1 MSNSVRKADRMHNFV
16 APVRTALSVWASR
29 LKELPECP
37 TQRCK
42 RPQIFIR
49 TRATRQQ
56 GQERV
61 SERALFKSETP
72 SSQVLVVTVRA
83 PPPRRPYSSACVR
96 LADDPSALVRKSST
110 LPVSVDTLLGLHK
123 SSQAKRRAWA

>member
-1 MSNSVRKADRMHNFV
+1 MGNSVRKADRMHNFV
-16 APVRTALSVWASR
+16 APVGTALSVWASR

-61 SERALFKSETP
+61 SKRALFKSETP
-72 SSQVLVVTVRA
+72 SSQVLVATVRA
-83 PPPRRPYSSACVR
+83 PPPRRRYSSACVR
-96 LADDPSALVRKSST
+96 LADDPSVPVRKSST
-110 LPVSVDTLLGLHK
+110 LPVSVDPLLGPRETG
-123 SSQAKRRAWA
+123 QARRRARA